1 MRSHGGGRVFSFDS
15 GAGGIRA
22 GRYGASRRI
31 ASAAGEC
38 RAAPR
43 TRSWRRP
50 AANGTLRC
58 VKLLVVI
65 AVGLRP
71 KDLAH
76 APVLRG
82 LGEHGFAAPLDT
94 VFPAV
99 TCSVQATFLTGLLPS
114 GHGAVGNGWYFRD
127 LAQVMFW
134 RQQNQLV
141 HGEKLY
147 QAAARRGARTA
158 KLFWWWNMH
167 APDVAWSV
175 TPRPEYHADGLK
187 KPGLYSEPPLLQ
199 RELQDELGPFPLFD
213 FWGPK
218 AGIASTRWIAASALS
233 VLRRHD
239 PDLLLVYL
247 PHLDY
252 DHQRHGPDDA
262 RSVQAVRDLD
272 AECARLVAA
281 ARERDAHVVVL
292 SEYGIEAATAPVF
305 VNRLLHERGYLRVQE
320 TSHGQLLDAGA
331 SRAFAVADHQC
342 AHVYVRDAADL
353 QPVRSLLTGLDG
365 VERVFDRAQQREL
378 GLDHER
384 SGELV
389 AVAAPGRWFAYP
401 YWLDEA
407 RRPDFAPTVDI
418 HRKPGYDPAE
428 LFLDPKLRFPRL
440 RIATR
445 LARKLLGFRYLM
457 DVIPTDPS
465 LVRGTHGRLYGDDA
479 LGPVFLCSDR
489 RLARDRVAAT
499 DVKALCLRLLGG

>member
-1 MRSHGGGRVFSFDS
+1 MAQACAHRHT
-15 GAGGIRA
+15 
-22 GRYGASRRI
+22 
-31 ASAAGEC
+31 
-38 RAAPR
+38 AP
-43 TRSWRRP
+43 
-50 AANGTLRC
+50 

-82 LGEHGFAAPLDT
+82 LGAHGFAAPLDT

-99 TCSVQATFLTGLLPS
+99 TCSAQATFLTGLLPS

-141 HGEKLY
+141 RGEKLY
-147 QAAARRGARTA
+147 EAAARGGVRTA
-158 KLFWWWNMH
+158 KLFWWWNMY
-167 APDVAWSV
+167 ARDVAFSV
-175 TPRPEYHADGLK
+175 TPRPEYFANGLK
-187 KPGLYSEPPLLQ
+187 KPGLYSDPPTLQ

-218 AGIASTRWIAASALS
+218 AGIASSRWITSSALS

-239 PDLLLVYL
+239 PELLLVYL

-252 DHQRHGPDDA
+252 DHQRWGPDDA
-262 RSVQAVRDLD
+262 RSVQAVKDLD
-272 AECARLVAA
+272 AECERLIAA
-281 ARERDAHVVVL
+281 ARQQNAHVVVL
-292 SEYGIEAATAPVF
+292 SEYGIEAATTPVF
-305 VNRLLHERGYLRVQE
+305 LNRLLHEKGLLRVQE
-320 TSHGQLLDAGA
+320 TSHGQLLDCGA
-331 SRAFAVADHQC
+331 CRAFAVADHQC

-353 QPVRSLLTGLDG
+353 EPVRKLLAAVPG
-365 VERVFDRAQQREL
+365 VARVLDRAQQREL
-378 GLDHER
+378 GIDHDR

-389 AVAAPGRWFAYP
+389 CVAEPGCWFAYP
-401 YWLDEA
+401 YWLDES

-428 LFLDPKLRFPRL
+428 LFVDPKIAFPRL
-440 RIATR
+440 RVAKN
-445 LARKLLGFRYLM
+445 LAKKLLGFRYLM

-465 LVRGTHGRLYGDDA
+465 MVRGTHGRLYGDDDA
-479 LGPVFLCSDR
+479 GPVFLCSDR

-499 DVKALCLRLLGG
+499 DVKALCLRLLGNA

>member
-1 MRSHGGGRVFSFDS
+1 
-15 GAGGIRA
+15 
-22 GRYGASRRI
+22 
-31 ASAAGEC
+31 
-38 RAAPR
+38 
-43 TRSWRRP
+43 
-50 AANGTLRC
+50 

-76 APVLRG
+76 APALRG
-82 LGEHGFAAPLDT
+82 LATQGFAAPLDT

-99 TCSVQATFLTGLLPS
+99 TCSVQATFLTGLQPS
-114 GHGAVGNGWYFRD
+114 QHGAVGNGWYFRD
-127 LAQVMFW
+127 LAQVMLW

-147 QAAARRGARTA
+147 QAAARNGVRTA
-158 KLFWWWNMH
+158 KLFWWWNMY
-167 APDVAWSV
+167 APDVTWSV

-187 KPGLYSEPPLLQ
+187 RPGLYSEPPALQ
-199 RELQDELGPFPLFD
+199 RELQTELGPFPLFD

-218 AGIASTRWIAASALS
+218 AGIASTRWIASSALS

-239 PDLLLVYL
+239 PELMLVYL

-252 DHQRHGPDDA
+252 DHQRFGPDDP

-272 AECARLVAA
+272 VECLRLIET
-281 ARERDAHVVVL
+281 ARERRAHVVVL
-292 SEYGIEAATAPVF
+292 SEYGIEAATRPVF
-305 VNRLLHERGYLRVQE
+305 LNRLLHEHGYLRVQE
-320 TSHGQLLDAGA
+320 TSHGQLLDCGA
-331 SRAFAVADHQC
+331 CRAFVVADHQC

-353 QPVRSLLTGLDG
+353 EPVRSLLAKAPG
-365 VERVFDRAQQREL
+365 VERVLDRAQQHEL
-378 GLDHER
+378 GIDHAR

-389 AVAAPGRWFAYP
+389 CVAAPGCWFAYH

-428 LFLDPKLRFPRL
+428 LFVDPRLVLPRL
-440 RIATR
+440 RIAKT
-445 LARKLLGFRYLM
+445 LAKKLLGFRYLM

-465 LVRGTHGRLYGDDA
+465 LVRGTHGRLHGDDA
-479 LGPVFLCSDR
+479 AGPMFLCSDR
-489 RLARDRVAAT
+489 RLASDRVAAT
-499 DVKALCLRLLGG
+499 DVKQLCLRLLADA